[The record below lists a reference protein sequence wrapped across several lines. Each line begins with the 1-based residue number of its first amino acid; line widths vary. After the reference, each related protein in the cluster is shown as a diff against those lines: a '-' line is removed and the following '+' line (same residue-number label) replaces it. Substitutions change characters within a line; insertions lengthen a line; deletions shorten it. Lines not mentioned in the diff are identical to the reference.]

1 MIAEMAEL
9 TIDEL
14 AQRTG
19 MSARNIR
26 AHQSRGLLAPPT
38 LRGRTGYY
46 NDEHIARIGLIQQL
60 QADGFSLEL
69 IRKLLTMADD
79 STDEVLRFT
88 HALRQPFG
96 DERPQVV
103 RQSDLQVRFDS
114 TADEPLRRVLELGLL
129 RPLGDGQFEEVTP
142 QAWRG
147 AEVFA
152 ELGVAVEEIVEVAT
166 EARDHIDA
174 VATAFL
180 RLFVD
185 HVWRPFEDA
194 GRPEEGLDR
203 VLDALE
209 RLRPLAS
216 ATVQSLFQLAMGE
229 AAAKRLGSELDRLE
243 TDSHRRAAATAS

>member
-1 MIAEMAEL
+1 MENGTPEL

-46 NDEHIARIGLIQQL
+46 NDGHAARIGMIQEL
-60 QADGFSLEL
+60 QSDGYSLEL
-69 IRKLLTMADD
+69 IRRLVRSAGG
-79 STDEVLRFT
+79 STNAVLRFT
-88 HALRQPFG
+88 EALHAPFG
-96 DERPQVV
+96 DERPEVIKQA
-103 RQSDLQVRFDS
+103 DLQTRFHS
-114 TADEPLRRVLELGLL
+114 TAVEPLERVQQLGLL
-129 RPLGDGQFEEVTP
+129 RPLGDGRFEQVTP

-152 ELGVAVEEIVEVAT
+152 ELGVGVDEIVEVAADVR
-166 EARDHIDA
+166 EHVDA
-174 VATAFL
+174 IATAFL

-194 GRPEEGLDR
+194 GQPREGLDH
-203 VLDALE
+203 VLEAIE

-216 ATVQSLFQLAMGE
+216 ATVQSLFQMAMGDAVE
-229 AAAKRLGSELDRLE
+229 KRLGKELERLE
-243 TDSHRRAAATAS
+243 QTGRARS